1 MSLDDPEL
9 ARLEH
14 ENMIAAEG
22 FLASLSP
29 VSFVTRTDGVALLAS
44 GLPVKFF
51 NQVIVESDMATA
63 SSLSASVAAARQ
75 RELPFLVNL
84 RLGTDDRFV
93 PLMSELGLV
102 PITDGPWVP
111 GMTLNPIP
119 SVPAPVLADYDIVEV
134 SDADRLEDFLQ
145 ALMAGFQMPEE
156 LTRALLTP
164 SVLER
169 DEAVFYTGYA
179 NGEPVSTGV
188 GLRTG
193 RTIGAYNIST
203 APDVRR
209 RGFGEAMARR
219 IATDG
224 ALAGCDV
231 AALQASRMG
240 FPIYERLGYRTVVQY
255 MAYVEPETPTTTQ
268 ERAPQ

>member
-14 ENMIAAEG
+14 ENMISAEG

-29 VSFVTRTDGVALLAS
+29 VSFVTRTDGVALLAT
-44 GLPVKFF
+44 GLPVTSL

-63 SSLSASVAAARQ
+63 SSLSAAVTSVRQ
-75 RELPFLVNL
+75 RGLPFIVNL
-84 RLGTDDRFV
+84 RQGTDDRFV
-93 PLMSELGLV
+93 ALMSELGLAPV
-102 PITDGPWVP
+102 TDGPWVP

-119 SVPAPVLADYDIVEV
+119 SGPAPVLADYEIVQV
-134 SDADRLEDFLQ
+134 SDADGLEDFMQ
-145 ALMAGFQMPEE
+145 ALMAGFQIPEE
-156 LTRALLTP
+156 LTRAMLTP
-164 SVLER
+164 SVLQR
-169 DEAVFYTGYA
+169 DEAVFYAGYA

-203 APDVRR
+203 APAARR
-209 RGFGEAMARR
+209 RGYGEAMTRR
-219 IATDG
+219 IAADG

-240 FPIYERLGYRTVVQY
+240 FPLYERLGYRTVVQY
-255 MAYVEPETPTTTQ
+255 LAYVEPETPTTT
-268 ERAPQ
+268 